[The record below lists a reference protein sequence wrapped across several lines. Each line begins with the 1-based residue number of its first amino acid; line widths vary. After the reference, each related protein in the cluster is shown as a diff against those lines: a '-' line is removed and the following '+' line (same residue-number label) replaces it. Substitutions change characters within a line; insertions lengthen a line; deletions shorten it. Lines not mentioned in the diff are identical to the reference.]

1 MREPYLDVEGLIPL
15 LVPGKQIEPLT
26 DPPAV
31 MMKTRRS
38 NITLQSVIVVKC
50 VGSRLVMESKGDIA
64 GLALKYINMSRF
76 SCRTAPR

>member
-15 LVPGKQIEPLT
+15 LVQGKQIEPLT

-38 NITLQSVIVVKC
+38 NITLQSVLAVEC
-50 VGSRLVMESKGDIA
+50 VGSRLAMGDIE